1 MSDKESGKEKVAWK
15 YIKQT
20 DDDDD
25 RRWAAAGASYDV
37 ILGPTSCSGIAL
49 MMWYFARVCVCVC
62 AGRRAHRGMST
73 GRYVPYPERVLKK
86 ATARDPFPDSNF
98 RRTGKK

>member
-1 MSDKESGKEKVAWK
+1 MSDKESGREKVAWK

-37 ILGPTSCSGIAL
+37 SSWVRLLAPGL
-49 MMWYFARVCVCVC
+49 
-62 AGRRAHRGMST
+62 
-73 GRYVPYPERVLKK
+73 L
-86 ATARDPFPDSNF
+86 
-98 RRTGKK
+98 

>member
-1 MSDKESGKEKVAWK
+1 MSDKESGREKVAWK

-62 AGRRAHRGMST
+62 VRGEELTEECRQAVMFHI
-73 GRYVPYPERVLKK
+73 PN
-86 ATARDPFPDSNF
+86 AF
-98 RRTGKK
+98 

>member
-1 MSDKESGKEKVAWK
+1 MSDKESGREKVAWK

-20 DDDDD
+20 DDDD

-49 MMWYFARVCVCVC
+49 MMWYFARVCVCV
-62 AGRRAHRGMST
+62 RGEELTEECRQAVM
-73 GRYVPYPERVLKK
+73 
-86 ATARDPFPDSNF
+86 FHIPDAF
-98 RRTGKK
+98 